1 MKLRAPK
8 PSFRTVFWTLVGV
21 GLAALL
27 ALAFRPGATPVDV
40 AEVSRGPL
48 TVTIRDE
55 ARTRARELYLISAPV
70 AGRLLRVGNRAG
82 EAVEAGAVIAVVQ
95 PAPPLFLD
103 ERSRRESEA
112 AVRAAEAAL
121 ALARAELEQAD
132 SRLAWA
138 QAEAQRAETLFASAV
153 VSRSA
158 LDRARLELRT
168 AAAARGQARAGVN
181 VRQANLETA
190 RARLADPAPGGT
202 SARTVPIRAPASGR
216 VLRVLQESEAVVAQG
231 APVMEIG
238 DPADIEVVAELLSS
252 DAARV
257 SVGAPVV
264 IDSWGGEP
272 LRGRVRRIE
281 PAGFLKV
288 SALGVEE
295 QRVNVIIDPVD
306 PPPAWR
312 AVGHGYRVEAAVAVW
327 SADSVL
333 RVPVGSLFREGG
345 RWAVFQVEGGR
356 ARLTPVQIGQ
366 SDGEVA
372 EVRSGLGAGQR
383 IVVYPGQAVS
393 DGGRVRPR

>member
-1 MKLRAPK
+1 MRIRPPK
-8 PSFRTVFWTLVGV
+8 ASFRTLFWTLIALGVVG
-21 GLAALL
+21 LL
-27 ALAFRPGATPVDV
+27 ALAFRPTATRVDV
-40 AEVSRGPL
+40 AEVSRGAL

-55 ARTRARELYLISAPV
+55 ARTRARDVYLVSAPV

-82 EAVEAGAVIAVVQ
+82 EAVTAGDVIAVVQ
-95 PAPPLFLD
+95 PAPALFLD
-103 ERSRRESEA
+103 DRSRRESET

-121 ALARAELEQAD
+121 SLARAEVAQAD
-132 SRLAWA
+132 SQLAWA
-138 QAEAQRAETLFASAV
+138 QAEARRTETLFASAV
-153 VSRSA
+153 ASRSA

-168 AAAARGQARAGVN
+168 AAAAREQARAGVN

-190 RARLADPAPGGT
+190 RARLADPAPGGS

-238 DPADIEVVAELLSS
+238 DPGDIEVVAELLSS

-272 LRGRVRRIE
+272 LRGRVRKIE

-327 SADSVL
+327 RADSVL
-333 RVPVGSLFREGG
+333 RVPIGSLFRDGG
-345 RWAVFQVEGGR
+345 RWAVFRVEGGR
-356 ARLTPVQIGQ
+356 ARLTPVQIGE
-366 SDGEVA
+366 SDGELA
-372 EVRSGLGAGQR
+372 EVRSGLEAGQR
-383 IVVYPGQAVS
+383 VVVYPGQAVS
-393 DGGRVRPR
+393 DGGRVSPR

>member
-8 PSFRTVFWTLVGV
+8 PSFRTVFWTLIGV

-27 ALAFRPGATPVDV
+27 ALAFRPSATAVDLG
-40 AEVSRGPL
+40 EVSRGPL

-55 ARTRARELYLISAPV
+55 ARTRARELYLVSAPV

-103 ERSRRESEA
+103 ERSRRESQA

-132 SRLAWA
+132 SQLAWA
-138 QAEAQRAETLFASAV
+138 QAEARRTETLFASAV
-153 VSRSA
+153 ASRSA

-168 AAAARGQARAGVN
+168 AAAAREQARAGVN

-190 RARLADPAPGGT
+190 RARLADPAPGGS

-231 APVMEIG
+231 ARVWVCGAPGYMG
-238 DPADIEVVAELLSS
+238 VVAERISS
-252 DAARV
+252 AAAGV
-257 SVGAPVV
+257 GVGAPVI

-272 LRGRVRRIE
+272 LRGRVRKIE

-312 AVGHGYRVEAAVAVW
+312 AVGHGYRVEAAVVVW

-333 RVPVGSLFREGG
+333 RVPVGSLFRDGG
-345 RWAVFQVEGGR
+345 RWAVFRVEGGR
-356 ARLTPVQIGQ
+356 ARLSPVQIGE
-366 SDGEVA
+366 SDGELA
-372 EVRSGLGAGQR
+372 EVRSGLEAGQR

>member
-1 MKLRAPK
+1 MKVRAPK
-8 PSFRTVFWTLVGV
+8 FSFRTVFWTLVGV

-48 TVTIRDE
+48 TVAIRDE
-55 ARTRARELYLISAPV
+55 ARTRARDMYLVSAPV

-82 EAVEAGAVIAVVQ
+82 ELVEAGTVIAVVQ
-95 PAPPLFLD
+95 PAPPVFMD
-103 ERSRRESEA
+103 ERARRESQA

-121 ALARAELEQAD
+121 ALARAELEQAV
-132 SRLAWA
+132 SQLAWA
-138 QAEAQRAETLFASAV
+138 RAEAQRAETLFASAV
-153 VSRSA
+153 VSQSA
-158 LDRARLELRT
+158 LDRARLELRS
-168 AAAARGQARAGVN
+168 AAAALEQARAGVE
-181 VRQANLETA
+181 VREANLETA
-190 RARLADPAPGGT
+190 RVRLVDPAAAGDSG
-202 SARTVPIRAPASGR
+202 RTVSIRAPASGR

-231 APVMEIG
+231 APLMEIG
-238 DPADIEVVAELLSS
+238 DAGDIEVVAELLSS

-264 IDSWGGEP
+264 IDSWGGPP
-272 LRGRVRRIE
+272 LRGRVRKVE

-306 PPPAWR
+306 PPAAWR
-312 AVGHGYRVEAAVAVW
+312 AVGHGYRVEAAVTVW

-333 RVPVGSLFREGG
+333 RVPVGSLFRDRG
-345 RWAVFQVEGGR
+345 RWAVFRVEGGR
-356 ARLTPVQIGQ
+356 ARLTPVRIGQ
-366 SDGEVA
+366 SDGELT
-372 EVRSGLGAGQR
+372 EVRAGLEAGQR
-383 IVVYPGQAVS
+383 VVVYPGQAIS